1 VECREILH
9 FARRLAVALAPL
21 RELLLQETLRVVNL
35 DELRLYGDIVGRVMR
50 ARFGEP
56 TEEVYSEMLQAY
68 RIAYG
73 CDGEREAILEVV
85 DSAEGTV
92 FIVYTAGKRE
102 AKAGEETK

>member
-21 RELLLQETLRVVNL
+21 RELLLQETLRMVNL

-56 TEEVYSEMLQAY
+56 TEEVYSEMLPAY

-73 CDGEREAILEVV
+73 CDGEREAVFEVA
-85 DSAEGTV
+85 DSAEGIV
-92 FIVYTAGKRE
+92 FITYTAGKQEGRT
-102 AKAGEETK
+102 GEESK